1 MRKSR
6 LAFVVSLMIIFA
18 LCVQTT
24 FVCADDSLSDI
35 RKKIEQKE
43 EELEKGEKTEKSLAS
58 QVTELEEELEEL
70 SAAIAEGEKK
80 LVKLEKELAE
90 AQKKL
95 EKQNDNL
102 NARLRTMYK
111 SGSIGFLDVL
121 LDSGSFSEFLTN
133 FDLVKRI
140 YSSDKD
146 FLDELQKA
154 HDEVEA
160 KKKEVETLQA
170 ELKESKETTETE
182 KANVEAKKKE
192 IAASNEET
200 EKMIDELQA
209 DADALTEKLRNEANA
224 SSSES
229 SEYDGGE
236 MAWPVPSC
244 HTITSYFGYR
254 IHPIYGYSKLH
265 TGLDIGASYGASIV
279 AANSGT
285 VIMAGWYGGY
295 GNCVIIDHGGGI
307 TTLYGHNS
315 SLSVSYGQK
324 VSRGQQIANAG
335 STGNSTGPHCHFEV
349 RVNGNYVNPL
359 DYLQ

>member
-1 MRKSR
+1 MRNRR
-6 LAFVVSLMIIFA
+6 LVLIIALLTVFTLCIETSLVSA
-18 LCVQTT
+18 E
-24 FVCADDSLSDI
+24 SLSDI

-43 EELEKGEKTEKSLAS
+43 EELEKGEKQEKSLAS
-58 QVTELEEELEEL
+58 QVTELEEELGEL
-70 SAAIAEGEKK
+70 EAAIAEGETK
-80 LVKLEKELAE
+80 LVKLEKELEKAK
-90 AQKKL
+90 KKL
-95 EKQNDNL
+95 EIQNKNL
-102 NARLRTMYK
+102 NARLRNMYK

-133 FDLVKRI
+133 LDLVKRI
-140 YSSDKD
+140 YSSDQN
-146 FLDELQKA
+146 FMDELQEA
-154 HDEVEA
+154 HDEVED
-160 KKKEVETLQA
+160 KKNKVETLQA
-170 ELKESKETTETE
+170 ELKASKSTKERQ

-209 DADALTEKLRNEANA
+209 DADALVAKIQSESKST
-224 SSSES
+224 SSETS
-229 SEYDGGE
+229 KYDGGE

-315 SLSVSYGQK
+315 SLSVSYGQT
-324 VSRGQQIANAG
+324 VSRGQHIANAG

-349 RVNGNYVNPL
+349 RVNGNYVDPL
-359 DYLQ
+359 NYL

>member
-1 MRKSR
+1 MRNRR
-6 LAFVVSLMIIFA
+6 LVLIIALLTVFTLCIETSLVSA
-18 LCVQTT
+18 E
-24 FVCADDSLSDI
+24 SLSDI

-43 EELEKGEKTEKSLAS
+43 EELEKGEKQEKSLAS
-58 QVTELEEELEEL
+58 QVTELEEELGEL
-70 SAAIAEGEKK
+70 EAAIAEGEIK
-80 LVKLEKELAE
+80 LVKLEKELEKAK
-90 AQKKL
+90 KKL
-95 EKQNDNL
+95 EIQNKNL
-102 NARLRTMYK
+102 NARLRNMYK

-133 FDLVKRI
+133 LDLVKRI
-140 YSSDKD
+140 YSSDQN
-146 FLDELQKA
+146 FMDELQEA
-154 HDEVEA
+154 HDEVED
-160 KKKEVETLQA
+160 KKNKVETLQA
-170 ELKESKETTETE
+170 ELKASKSTKERQ

-209 DADALTEKLRNEANA
+209 DADALVAKIQSESKST
-224 SSSES
+224 SSETS
-229 SEYDGGE
+229 KYDGGE

-315 SLSVSYGQK
+315 SLSVSYGQT
-324 VSRGQQIANAG
+324 VSRGQHIANAG

-359 DYLQ
+359 NYL